1 MGVPLW
7 VRDLRNVWGALW
19 WAGGSGDVGAGVI
32 VDEGTWL
39 KWDTMGSRGQGHCRG
54 HQAYVSCRA
63 SPRGHEH
70 TVGYSGHMG
79 TVVFLEQLRGV
90 LQHLV
95 VLPQLQL
102 TLAVVEHQRC
112 DQALQLQPAFLPWLL
127 LPNGASWRCSSPYGG
142 LIGQGRASRD
152 GGRWPTLA
160 WRFLRQMT
168 ASWYFSAACWKSFW
182 RTRRFPSLCSTGTAA
197 SFSSLLMAQV
207 SRL

>member
-1 MGVPLW
+1 M
-7 VRDLRNVWGALW
+7 
-19 WAGGSGDVGAGVI
+19 
-32 VDEGTWL
+32 
-39 KWDTMGSRGQGHCRG
+39 SREI
-54 HQAYVSCRA
+54 CRA
-63 SPRGHEH
+63 SPRGHEPIELPGAPLEWG
-70 TVGYSGHMG
+70 TQGTG

-95 VLPQLQL
+95 VLSQLQL
-102 TLAVVEHQRC
+102 ALAVVEHQRC
-112 DQALQLQPAFLPWLL
+112 DQALQLQPAFLPRLL
-127 LPNGASWRCSSPYGG
+127 LPKEVGIPLPNGGPT
-142 LIGQGRASRD
+142 GQGRASGD

-168 ASWYFSAACWKSFW
+168 ASWYFSAARWKSFW